1 MHLLAANWLAAT
13 LLAAAQVQTP
23 PSENANATAPYL
35 LPPGRVAS
43 AFEPAFAASAAALE
57 NVPSDLGG
65 AGHAPGYTAGAWHT
79 PATWDAWAKILTA
92 EAGARSQDPERRARL
107 CLLALEQERFEDAW
121 QHARLSSD
129 AWRVALLPR
138 FLPGVAAGVALARDG
153 RTIPLPDGAV
163 LTPSLP
169 PASPNAPPGRVDV
182 RKMRVADL
190 AIGAGR
196 VSLQVSVEHEGV
208 QIEIA
213 HVGGE
218 AVRLAVRLPT
228 DERYAYENEYVNWY
242 RQDKA
247 GVAHSLEVRPGDE
260 AHVIY
265 GRFTPRA
272 LEHPTRLPDVPP
284 AQLSRGNLWLRCASE
299 ERDVCAAIARSLEQG
314 PLALKTELVAQDGEP
329 SSQSGITFDLTHA
342 DERARKTAWLVSS
355 VERLALP

>member
-1 MHLLAANWLAAT
+1 MHLLAASWLAAS
-13 LLAAAQVQTP
+13 LLAATQVQAP
-23 PSENANATAPYL
+23 RNANADATAPYL

-43 AFEPAFAASAAALE
+43 AFEPAFAASAAAFA
-57 NVPSDLGG
+57 NVPTDLGG
-65 AGHAPGYTAGAWHT
+65 AGHAPGYAAGAWHT
-79 PATWDAWAKILTA
+79 PATWDAWAQILTA
-92 EAGARSQDPERRARL
+92 EVGAQAQSPERRARL

-129 AWRVALLPR
+129 AWRAALLPR

-153 RTIPLPDGAV
+153 SRIALSDGAV

-169 PASPNAPPGRVDV
+169 PASPNPPPGRVDV
-182 RKMRVADL
+182 RKMRVADV

-218 AVRLAVRLPT
+218 ALRLAVRLPT
-228 DERYAYENEYVNWY
+228 DERYAYENEYVDWY
-242 RQDKA
+242 RQDHV
-247 GVAHSLEVRPGDE
+247 GVAHTLELRPGEE

-284 AQLSRGNLWLRCASE
+284 AQLARGNLWLRCASE
-299 ERDVCAAIARSLEQG
+299 QREVCAAIARSLEQG
-314 PLALKTELVAQDGEP
+314 PLALKTELVAPDGEP
-329 SSQSGITFDLTHA
+329 KSQSGISFDLTNA